1 MLEEQFVRSGIPYTI
16 VGGVNFYARK
26 EIKDLLAYLKTIDN
40 GRDDVAV
47 KRIINIPKRGIGAT
61 TIAKVQNYADEN
73 NLSFYDALRQAEQI
87 PTLGKS
93 AAKITPF
100 VNMIQVFRSRL
111 TVYGL
116 EELLQDIIDTTGY
129 MDLLQA
135 EGEQEEAQSRM
146 ENVDELLSKVVAYES
161 EHEEATLSGFLE
173 EVALV
178 ADIDNVD
185 EEQDRV
191 LLMTLHSAKGLEFS
205 HVYLAGMEDG
215 IFPSYM
221 TITADDSSEL
231 EEERR
236 LAYVGITRAK
246 KDLTITAAKQRMV
259 RGETQYNPISRF
271 IKEIPE
277 EL

>member
-1 MLEEQFVRSGIPYTI
+1 
-16 VGGVNFYARK
+16 
-26 EIKDLLAYLKTIDN
+26 
-40 GRDDVAV
+40 
-47 KRIINIPKRGIGAT
+47 
-61 TIAKVQNYADEN
+61 
-73 NLSFYDALRQAEQI
+73 
-87 PTLGKS
+87 
-93 AAKITPF
+93 
-100 VNMIQVFRSRL
+100 
-111 TVYGL
+111 
-116 EELLQDIIDTTGY
+116 
-129 MDLLQA
+129 
-135 EGEQEEAQSRM
+135 M

-246 KDLTITAAKQRMV
+246 KDLTITAAKKPAQKNDLTTVLNSQPLFRLLD
-259 RGETQYNPISRF
+259 RHRAQLFAELGIA
-271 IKEIPE
+271 KEQQELQGHTVGRVTVIPVF
-277 EL
+277 L

>member
-1 MLEEQFVRSGIPYTI
+1 
-16 VGGVNFYARK
+16 
-26 EIKDLLAYLKTIDN
+26 
-40 GRDDVAV
+40 
-47 KRIINIPKRGIGAT
+47 
-61 TIAKVQNYADEN
+61 
-73 NLSFYDALRQAEQI
+73 
-87 PTLGKS
+87 
-93 AAKITPF
+93 
-100 VNMIQVFRSRL
+100 MIQVFRSRL

-277 EL
+277 ELLDNKLPVYKRSFSDYEDDSYEKSLFKQKPYSSGSLSFGREGRNSESRSVPIHFPQVA